1 MTETKAAGAYLNISE
16 ASRRLGV
23 PAYVLR
29 FWEKSFSQVK
39 PKKHLGGR
47 RYYDEP
53 TLVLLEQIRDYL
65 YKHKYTIE
73 GVKRILSKKE
83 QPEEFG
89 GMQAQMEADLLQI
102 QTQLMPYV
110 KKQS

>member
-29 FWEKSFSQVK
+29 FWEKTFSQIK

-65 YKHKYTIE
+65 YKHKYTIK
-73 GVKRILSKKE
+73 GVKRILTKKE
-83 QPEEFG
+83 KPEDIDSA
-89 GMQAQMEADLLQI
+89 QAQLEADLLQI
-102 QTQLMPYV
+102 QTWLMPYV
-110 KKQS
+110 KK

>member
-29 FWEKSFSQVK
+29 FWEKSFSQIK

-47 RYYDEP
+47 RYYDEQ
-53 TLVLLEQIRDYL
+53 TLLLLEQIRDYL
-65 YKHKYTIE
+65 YKHKYTIQ
-73 GVKRILSKKE
+73 GVKRILSGREK
-83 QPEEFG
+83 PEDLDGE
-89 GMQAQMEADLLQI
+89 QAQIEADLLQI
-102 QTQLMPYV
+102 QTMLMPYV
-110 KKQS
+110 KK